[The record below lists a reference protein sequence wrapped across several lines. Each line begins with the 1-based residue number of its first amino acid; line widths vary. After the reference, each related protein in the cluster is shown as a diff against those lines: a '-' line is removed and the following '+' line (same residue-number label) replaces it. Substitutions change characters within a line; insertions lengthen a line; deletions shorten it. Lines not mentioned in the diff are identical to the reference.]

1 MRTSRVK
8 SGPRTISVVERMHGC
23 RLIVDD
29 VAKTLGTSVVTP
41 RSAVLSL
48 RGWHACRP
56 ANTDTAARRA
66 GANQAARVDAVL
78 YQRFGSIGRG
88 SGFVGGVPGGFG
100 GGGDGGSGF
109 GLGVGG

>member
-1 MRTSRVK
+1 MRDK
-8 SGPRTISVVERMHGC
+8 ELPC
-23 RLIVDD
+23 
-29 VAKTLGTSVVTP
+29 
-41 RSAVLSL
+41 LSYPNDPQCF
-48 RGWHACRP
+48 RGGAGMRAGP

-100 GGGDGGSGF
+100 GAGDGGSGV